1 MYRLLARISLVFVLG
16 LVACSGT
23 RPLPA
28 PAPTHAEAALPAEP
42 VDRTYM
48 LEAWMLGY
56 RGVGGDIDGVRNPVL
71 RAAPGETVRLTL
83 VGVEPLLHDV
93 AMEQLGIKSAEVTAV
108 GEQTHITFTAQEND
122 VYYCTI
128 PGHRAAGME
137 GRFEVIQPG
146 EAVVAGV
153 EVRENGASLNLGF
166 ETGFADGWT
175 ATGEAFAQGPLRGD
189 AVFLRTSA
197 QRSRHEGTFWMSS
210 SELVTPQATGTLTSA
225 AFAVTHPYAAF
236 RVAGGALKDTRVELV
251 EAETNTVFFE
261 ITGNNHPTLRPVV
274 VDLSDRQGYRV
285 YLRLI
290 DQETGVSTI
299 PYIPDNEWAFISF
312 DDFRFYPSR
321 PVFPDEL
328 RPSDI
333 QILPPLDVLPFAGL
347 AGRAAAE
354 AMTVP
359 EGFRVRLAAAE
370 PEIVRPIAF
379 TLDDRGR
386 LWVVEANTY
395 PVRAPEGEGQ
405 DRIYIFE
412 DTDGDGTLDRRT
424 VFMEGLNLV
433 SGIEVGFGGVWLGA
447 APYLLFIPIEPGT
460 DRPAGPPQVLLDG
473 WGYTDTHETLNSFR
487 WGPDGWLYGT
497 HGVFVDSNVGKPGA
511 ADSERVRL
519 NAGVWR
525 YHPQRHVFELFSE
538 GTSNP
543 WGIDFDDYGQ
553 GFITACVIPHLYH
566 VIPGAR
572 YQRQAGQHFNPYTY
586 DDLKTHADHVH
597 WVGTYGPHAGNNRS
611 DAAGGG
617 HAHAGAMVYLG
628 GSWPQEYRNQLFM
641 NNIHGARTNMDV
653 LERQG
658 SGYVA
663 RHGADFLRAND
674 AWSQMVSL
682 QYGPDGGVYLIDWYD
697 KNQCHSPNPDVHQKT
712 LGRIF
717 KVSHQNDR
725 WAPVNLADA
734 SDEALVAMQ
743 VHANDWYVRHARR
756 LLQERGPN
764 PQVHAALWR
773 ILRENPD
780 VTRRLRALWALH
792 VTGGLTEAQR
802 LALLSD
808 ADEYLRGWAVQ
819 LIAETRQIPAP
830 ALTRMGE
837 MARAETSAFVRLQ
850 LAAALQRVPPAQ
862 RWEVLAGLYG
872 HAEDAADHNLPLMV
886 WYAAEPLA
894 ALDMRRALA
903 MAVTTPLPGIL
914 PYTVQRLVA
923 LGGPEAV
930 QTLSEQL
937 AQTPD
942 PARQKELLKG
952 LNQLLGSQ

>member
-1 MYRLLARISLVFVLG
+1 MRLFVCLILLFCGLAG
-16 LVACSGT
+16 CSGS

-28 PAPTHAEAALPAEP
+28 TSAPPSEPAPVAEV
-42 VDRTYM
+42 VDRDYT
-48 LEAWMLGY
+48 LEAWMVGY

-71 RAAPGETVRLTL
+71 RAAPGETVRLTI
-83 VGVEPLLHDV
+83 VGVEALAHDV
-93 AMEQLGIKSAEVTAV
+93 ALEQLGVKSTEVTAV
-108 GEQTHITFTAQEND
+108 GERTSITFTAQKND
-122 VYYCTI
+122 VYYCSL
-128 PGHRAAGME
+128 PGHRVAGME
-137 GRFEVIQPG
+137 GRFEIIQPG
-146 EAVVAGV
+146 EAVVVGL
-153 EVRENGASLNLGF
+153 EVRENGQALNLGF
-166 ETGFADGWT
+166 EDGTLAGWT

-189 AVFLRTSA
+189 LVYLRTNA
-197 QRSRHEGTFWMSS
+197 QRSLHEGTFWVSS
-210 SELVTPQATGTLTSA
+210 GEAASPQATGTLTSGV
-225 AFAVTHPYAAF
+225 FTVTQPFAAF

-251 EAETNTVFFE
+251 DAETNTVVFE

-274 VDLSDRQGYRV
+274 VDLTAQQGRRV
-285 YLRLI
+285 FLRLI

-299 PYIPDNEWAFISF
+299 PYIPDNEWAFLSF

-321 PVFPDEL
+321 PTFADEL

-333 QILPPLDVLPFAGL
+333 QILPPLDVIPNAGL
-347 AGRAAAE
+347 SGQAAAA

-359 EGFRVRLAAAE
+359 EGFRVTLAAAE

-412 DTDGDGTLDRRT
+412 DTNGDGSLDRRT

-447 APYLLFIPIEPGT
+447 APYLLFVPIEPGT

-511 ADSERVRL
+511 PDSERVRL

-525 YHPQRHVFELFSE
+525 YHPQRQVFELFSE

-572 YQRQAGQHFNPYTY
+572 YQRQAGQHFNAFTY
-586 DDLKTHADHVH
+586 DDIKTHADHVH

-628 GSWPQEYRNQLFM
+628 GSWPAQYRNQLFM

-717 KVSHQNDR
+717 KVSHANDR
-725 WAPVNLADA
+725 WEPVDLGKETSA
-734 SDEALVAMQ
+734 ALVAMQ
-743 VHANDWYVRHARR
+743 LHPNDWYVRHARR
-756 LLQERGPN
+756 VLQERGPDA
-764 PQVHAALWR
+764 QVHAALWR

-780 VTRRLRALWALH
+780 ATRRLRALWALH

-802 LALLSD
+802 IDLLAD
-808 ADEYLRGWAVQ
+808 ADEYVRGWAVQ
-819 LIAETRQIPAP
+819 LLAEGRQVPAA
-830 ALTRMGE
+830 ALSRWAG
-837 MARAETSAFVRLQ
+837 MARTDPSAFVRLQ

-862 RWEVLAGLYG
+862 RWDVLAGLSA
-872 HAEDAADHNLPLMV
+872 HAEDATDHNLPLMV

-894 ALDMRRALA
+894 ALDMDRALE
-903 MAVTTPLPGIL
+903 MARAAALPGLL
-914 PYTVQRLVA
+914 PYTVLRIVA

-930 QTLSEQL
+930 QTLSVHL
-937 AQTPD
+937 ARTTD
-942 PARQKELLKG
+942 PAQQKELLKG